1 MSTVSLLSKSN
12 SESSIVP
19 STWARVSRNITDGNY
34 MFKVNN
40 RNTRTSCEICSKLTI
55 KTPVPVS
62 LLLALNIL
70 TPCSSFS
77 NANFEQVN
85 VG

>member
-1 MSTVSLLSKSN
+1 MSTVSLLSESN

-19 STWARVSRNITDGNY
+19 STWARVSPNITDGNY

-62 LLLALNIL
+62 LLLALNIF

-85 VG
+85 VS